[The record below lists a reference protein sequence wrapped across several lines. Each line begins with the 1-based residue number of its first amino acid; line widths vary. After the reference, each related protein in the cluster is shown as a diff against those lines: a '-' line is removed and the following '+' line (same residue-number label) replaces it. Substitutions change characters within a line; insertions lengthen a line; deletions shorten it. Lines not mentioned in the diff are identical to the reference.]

1 MKRLTF
7 CLYALVAAASTS
19 FAGTETYS
27 KESKAAP
34 APECPQWYADNEINV
49 SLSGVYAATGNK
61 WREDQYLGVDHAW
74 AGAIDAK
81 YFVHRY
87 FGFGVQGT
95 ILSVENNET
104 LDNGFNRTQVN
115 GDDRHAVGS
124 VLGTFTLRL
133 PIGCSRFAPYAWIG
147 GGAIFGG
154 GRSSEILVDPAAP
167 FGVVRREFNQSDTR
181 GMGQVGG
188 GLEYRFTPHLG
199 LLTDVSWNVV
209 SGAKNNFGMARTGI
223 NFAF

>member
-7 CLYALVAAASTS
+7 CFYALVAAASTS

-27 KESKAAP
+27 KESKVAP

-74 AGAIDAK
+74 GGAIDAK
-81 YFVHRY
+81 YFIHRY
-87 FGFGVQGT
+87 FGFGIQGT
-95 ILSVENNET
+95 VLSVENNET

-154 GRSSEILVDPAAP
+154 GRGSELLVDPAAP

-199 LLTDVSWNVV
+199 LMTDISWNVV

-223 NFAF
+223 NIAF